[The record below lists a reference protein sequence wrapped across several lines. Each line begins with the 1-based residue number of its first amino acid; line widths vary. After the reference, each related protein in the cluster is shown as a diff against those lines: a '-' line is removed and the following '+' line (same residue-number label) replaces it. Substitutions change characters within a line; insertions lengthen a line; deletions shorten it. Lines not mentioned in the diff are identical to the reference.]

1 MAIFGNATVYKD
13 DGNVIYTLLGTK
25 TDVYLNYIVGVL
37 ILIFFIVSSL
47 LNPVVFIYK
56 YNQPRSAASLL
67 YMMLSASDFLTTLL
81 RPILLS
87 YELLKPGIDD
97 YISSCTMIKL
107 FRNVYYSLFT
117 ELSMT
122 ITACLAIMRFIAIQF
137 PFYRPKKKNLIGAIV
152 TWTLFCVIS
161 LMVVKICACN
171 NQGVNGVRIIWMRS
185 DQSFIIWEPTMILRK
200 VNSLRY
206 MTTTFVSLVASGLPA
221 IAMLKKKKTPVP
233 HTRSRNRGCI
243 TIIVMNTALIIDLV
257 LVMKDSVPQIF
268 HPNSNTVASLNSL
281 KTLMRYDTS
290 ATFTFFVIY
299 NGPLILSAFNPM
311 VVVLF
316 SSQIKD
322 FIRSKLRIVR
332 IRIQLKKRGRRTDK
346 VKASKVGQPDLSENN
361 MHCDSVVFVNRTYN
375 SLC

>member
-1 MAIFGNATVYKD
+1 MAIFGNATGYNRNGTVTI
-13 DGNVIYTLLGTK
+13 VIGT
-25 TDVYLNYIVGVL
+25 TIDVYLNYIWGVL
-37 ILIFFIVSSL
+37 ILAPFIISTL
-47 LNPVVFIYK
+47 INPVVFIYK

-107 FRNVYYSLFT
+107 IRNVYYSLFT

-161 LMVVKICACN
+161 LTAVKILACN
-171 NQGVNGVRIIWMRS
+171 NQGENEVRIVWMRS
-185 DQSFIIWEPTMILRK
+185 DQSFIIWEPTLIYRK

-206 MTTTFVSLVASGLPA
+206 MTTTFVSLVASGLTA
-221 IAMLKKKKTPVP
+221 IAMLKKKKTP

-243 TIIVMNTALIIDLV
+243 TIVVMNTALIIDLV

-268 HPNSNTVASLNSL
+268 HPISNTVASLNSL
-281 KTLMRYDTS
+281 KALMRYDTS
-290 ATFTFFVIY
+290 ATFTFFFIN
-299 NGPLILSAFNPM
+299 NGPLILSAFNPL
-311 VVVLF
+311 VIVLF

-322 FIRSKLRIVR
+322 FIRSKLGLV
-332 IRIQLKKRGRRTDK
+332 KRRTD
-346 VKASKVGQPDLSENN
+346 VVETSKVGQPDLSEKNIDF
-361 MHCDSVVFVNRTYN
+361 DSVVRTNN